1 MLAPVFSNLLNTDIT
16 ERDSVLPTVLG
27 GAGLFSLA
35 PAITARPLQHYNKG
49 VEISDFN
56 KFQKKL
62 RPGDILVS
70 GSKELS
76 PIPTGVNLVTGNPYG
91 QHISIVDAPSRRFDI
106 DSHPAYGFNITEG
119 NIDKSH
125 NLQVL
130 RFKNDATRRRV
141 LSEMRSMARAT
152 NKFESAVKRILVRKG
167 WDPSSAASYAEV
179 KATSSLYDTP
189 TGVKAGLKELFLP
202 NLTSAE
208 SVKNLNRQ
216 HYLANKT
223 FANNVK
229 SYAQNIAEMI
239 DAHPK
244 PENISAA
251 ELRKALPRCVGG
263 VCSSMPA
270 ILGEVDIVPGRA
282 ARDILTSDYLKSDKL
297 KPIMRYYGGRPE
309 TFLERSYF
317 SAMAKAPRLLKSL
330 PGLGLLGAG
339 VGLALK
345 NKRDKAD
352 RLSSLASR
360 IKFTQP
366 ISSLLKNRMNAA

>member
-1 MLAPVFSNLLNTDIT
+1 MLSPVFSNLLNTDVVD
-16 ERDSVLPTVLG
+16 RDSVLPTALG

-56 KFQKKL
+56 KFQKGL
-62 RPGDILVS
+62 RPGDIVVS
-70 GSKELS
+70 GSKELL

-91 QHISIVDAPSRRFDI
+91 QHISIVDTPSKRWDI
-106 DSHPAYGFNITEG
+106 DSHPAYGFNISEG
-119 NIDKSH
+119 NIDKNH

-130 RFKNDATRRRV
+130 RFKDDAARKRV
-141 LSEMRSMARAT
+141 LREMRSMARAS
-152 NKFESAVKRILVRKG
+152 NKFESAIKRILVRKG
-167 WDPSSAASYAEV
+167 WDPASAASHAEV
-179 KATSSLYDTP
+179 ATSRLYDTS

-202 NLTSAE
+202 NLASAE

-216 HYLANKT
+216 HYLANKN
-223 FANNVK
+223 FISNVK
-229 SYAQNIAEMI
+229 SYAQNVAEML
-239 DAHPK
+239 DVHPK
-244 PENISAA
+244 PENISAD

-270 ILGEVDIVPGRA
+270 ILGEIDLVPGRA

-309 TFLERSYF
+309 TFLEKSYF

-345 NKRDKAD
+345 NKSDKAD